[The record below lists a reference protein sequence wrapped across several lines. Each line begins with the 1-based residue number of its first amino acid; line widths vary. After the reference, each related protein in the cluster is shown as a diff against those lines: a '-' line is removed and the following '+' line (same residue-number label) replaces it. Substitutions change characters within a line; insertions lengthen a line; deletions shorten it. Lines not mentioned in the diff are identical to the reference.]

1 MRSFELLTHKIRQM
15 GLALQALI
23 KAATESGPGSYVP
36 FMAFLFGLLT
46 VTPVSHHASFLAK
59 LLDTSSMS
67 VVLDRIVQVRD
78 SNALF

>member
-1 MRSFELLTHKIRQM
+1 M
-15 GLALQALI
+15 GLALQAI
-23 KAATESGPGSYVP
+23 VKAAIQSGPGSYVP

-46 VTPVSHHASFLAK
+46 VAPVSHQASFLAK
-59 LLDTSSMS
+59 LLDMSFMS